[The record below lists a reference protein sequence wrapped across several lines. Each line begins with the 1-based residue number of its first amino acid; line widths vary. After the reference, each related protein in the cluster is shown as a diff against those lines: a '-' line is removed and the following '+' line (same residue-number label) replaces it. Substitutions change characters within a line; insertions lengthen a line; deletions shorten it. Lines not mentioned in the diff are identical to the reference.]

1 MTLSLFKSS
10 LVDNIIGR
18 HACLHTEYI
27 HGGDILLPNEHTL
40 NRLTTQPM
48 EHMLNGY
55 DDSAL
60 NGVSQHNMDQW
71 MDGRVLVLVN
81 MLIVNTDKVQSFSH
95 QSMHSQSFPFIQRIK
110 NFRMF

>member
-1 MTLSLFKSS
+1 MLKKEFPFLFFFIYLDMVVKQS
-10 LVDNIIGR
+10 VI
-18 HACLHTEYI
+18 
-27 HGGDILLPNEHTL
+27 
-40 NRLTTQPM
+40 
-48 EHMLNGY
+48 
-55 DDSAL
+55 
-60 NGVSQHNMDQW
+60 SQHNMDQW